1 MQFTVNIE
9 DADVVRLMTRHPD
22 RALTEIVKS
31 LIADYV
37 SDVPP
42 PSKKD
47 SIKDSIKENA
57 ARKKEKADTMAR
69 QLLDHVLETKP
80 VGSRAFRPMD
90 AATELFGDL
99 MHDDIPL
106 RTSIGI
112 SFPRHCEAH
121 RKAAR
126 SGDKVVV
133 LDESVGSPSS
143 KHYRVVSL

>member
-1 MQFTVNIE
+1 MQFTVNID
-9 DADVVRLMTRHPD
+9 DAGVVRLMTRHPD
-22 RALTEIVKS
+22 RALTEIVSS
-31 LIADYV
+31 LIADYLN
-37 SDVPP
+37 DMPP
-42 PSKKD
+42 PVKRNSLKGRTSAKK
-47 SIKDSIKENA
+47 A
-57 ARKKEKADTMAR
+57 KADTMAR
-69 QLLDHVLETKP
+69 QLLEHVLETKP

-112 SFPRHCEAH
+112 SFPRHCEAQ

-133 LDESVGSPSS
+133 LDETIGSPSS
-143 KHYRVVSL
+143 KHYRVVAL

>member
-22 RALTEIVKS
+22 RALTEIVNS
-31 LIADYV
+31 LVADYLN
-37 SDVPP
+37 DMPP
-42 PSKKD
+42 VKRNSLKGRTSTKK
-47 SIKDSIKENA
+47 A
-57 ARKKEKADTMAR
+57 KADKMAR

-90 AATELFGDL
+90 VATELFGDL
-99 MHDDIPL
+99 MHNDIPL

-126 SGDKVVV
+126 AGDKVVV
-133 LDESVGSPSS
+133 LDETIGSPNS
-143 KHYRVVSL
+143 KHYRVVAL